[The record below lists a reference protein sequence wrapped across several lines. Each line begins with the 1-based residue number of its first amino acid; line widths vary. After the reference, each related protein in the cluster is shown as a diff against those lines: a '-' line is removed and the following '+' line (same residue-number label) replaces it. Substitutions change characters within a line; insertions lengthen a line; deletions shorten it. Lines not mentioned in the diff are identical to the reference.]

1 MAVVNDRAER
11 HIRLVQDFIGT
22 SHDEERFQD
31 NLQVIHQNRKD
42 ISKNASK
49 SDFKENKYTKIIFLM
64 LLISIFSIKTVQCW
78 L

>member
-49 SDFKENKYTKIIFLM
+49 SDLNKL
-64 LLISIFSIKTVQCW
+64 
-78 L
+78 